1 MKKLH
6 KIQWKYKKSSHFTK
20 ITVQWESASCQLK
33 RQMYQEKVK
42 VEPDFCKAKDSS
54 NLLRDAVENQSCA

>member
-6 KIQWKYKKSSHFTK
+6 KIQWKYRKSSHFYQNHCTM
-20 ITVQWESASCQLK
+20 ESASCQLK
-33 RQMYQEKVK
+33 CQMHQEKVK

-54 NLLRDAVENQSCA
+54 NLLRDAVENQSYA